1 MCLACLLLLSKKNVG
16 GQPGV
21 FPCLSEIIELQV
33 ANVNCRFNPFF
44 FISLLSNVSDIYL
57 SGWKHKK
64 VRGWVSDE

>member
-21 FPCLSEIIELQV
+21 FPYLSEIIELQV

-44 FISLLSNVSDIYL
+44 LLASFQMSVIFTYQDGNIR
-57 SGWKHKK
+57 K
-64 VRGWVSDE
+64 